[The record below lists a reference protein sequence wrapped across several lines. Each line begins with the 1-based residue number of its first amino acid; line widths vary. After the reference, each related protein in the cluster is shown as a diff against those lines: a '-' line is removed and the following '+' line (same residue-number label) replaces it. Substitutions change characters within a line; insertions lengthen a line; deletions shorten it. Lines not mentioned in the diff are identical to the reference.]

1 MNLIGAKVYYDG
13 SHWIAI
19 PHTERPI
26 KRKRRKPKTD
36 KDETVEQ
43 FETAFN
49 KTPKERICGINRR
62 FIKHRERQKKSP

>member
-19 PHTERPI
+19 PHTERPF

-36 KDETVEQ
+36 KDETVE
-43 FETAFN
+43 
-49 KTPKERICGINRR
+49 
-62 FIKHRERQKKSP
+62 

>member
-19 PHTERPI
+19 PHTERPL
-26 KRKRRKPKTD
+26 KRKRRKPQTD

-43 FETAFN
+43 FEKAFKKTAKGKKE
-49 KTPKERICGINRR
+49 KTMNG
-62 FIKHRERQKKSP
+62 Q